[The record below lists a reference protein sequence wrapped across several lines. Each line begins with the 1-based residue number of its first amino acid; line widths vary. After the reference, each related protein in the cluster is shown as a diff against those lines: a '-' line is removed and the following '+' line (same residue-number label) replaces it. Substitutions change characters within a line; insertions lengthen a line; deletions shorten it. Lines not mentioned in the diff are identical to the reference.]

1 MISPPP
7 PPPPAPPQI
16 PSQKEQR
23 HPNPTF
29 IEQWLVDNEKRKKNQ
44 KAASSSNISAEKKN
58 INNKRE
64 YFERQCLF
72 PRHIPQSAMCNI
84 EPMLY
89 LIHDFHADANYNKIT
104 KTSNVGTS
112 PITNAAVTTAAW
124 DDIRQI
130 ASHCATYKSRA
141 EQNHIEFQHKR
152 AVKIR
157 QQQHHQ
163 KQSSTPSAISIEKN
177 NLDPPSSDIST
188 STSTSSIHSNTSIPV
203 ADSDNSAPTT
213 TSTIPTKQ
221 RHLHPAPQ
229 PPPFHPEY
237 TPLTLPENFLLSKIH
252 SANYNVCL
260 AHASCPQ
267 LSSQLLACW
276 KRSDPTW
283 VQHMQQHGLEQYICT
298 EERMAVERCVGR
310 RVQNAMKNI
319 LG

>member
-1 MISPPP
+1 MISPPL

-124 DDIRQI
+124 GDIRQI

-157 QQQHHQ
+157 QQQQHQ
-163 KQSSTPSAISIEKN
+163 RQSSTLSAISIEKN

-188 STSTSSIHSNTSIPV
+188 STSTSSLHSNTSI

-213 TSTIPTKQ
+213 TSTIPTNQ
-221 RHLHPAPQ
+221 RHYLHPAPQ

-310 RVQNAMKNI
+310 RVQNAMKDI